1 MLYYFK
7 KLRRKGKIMTTMVT
21 IPIPKNFPQQLVH
34 PTLVK
39 MENICKH
46 YFKDNH
52 QELYRWMFKIVW
64 DDATQEFHWDLLQ
77 EMLDRYLG
85 KWDTIQVFKVKR
97 QLSYRLPLT
106 VVNCGNHV
114 HIFNGY
120 NCSHRTDF
128 SGRSRPLPLESLL

>member
-1 MLYYFK
+1 
-7 KLRRKGKIMTTMVT
+7 MVT

-128 SGRSRPLPLESLL
+128 SGRSRPLPLESLRGKAARFV